1 MKAVKEQGV
10 AELESFQRRLRRQWA
25 MKKISDETF
34 RALDKKTEEL
44 ISEVKAIDE
53 EDE

>member
-34 RALDKKTEEL
+34 RDLDKKTNDL
-44 ISEVKAIDE
+44 ITAVKSIEE